1 MDKDSVI
8 STMNHNVTL
17 TDRKNIMI
25 TGVKKIDSFDEEE
38 FLMNT
43 TMGYLTLKGE
53 GLEIIKLDTFQGTVS
68 IKGKINSFLYMDKDK
83 KEKEEGVFG
92 KLFK

>member
-1 MDKDSVI
+1 MEKEI
-8 STMNHNVTL
+8 STMNHNITI

-25 TGVKKIDSFDEEE
+25 TGVKKIDRFDEEE

-43 TMGYLTLKGE
+43 TMGELTLKGE
-53 GLEIIKLDTFQGTVS
+53 GLEMMKLDTFQGTVT
-68 IKGKINSFLYMDKDK
+68 IKGVIHSLSYFE
-83 KEKEEGVFG
+83 KEKKNKEDGFFG